1 VRGVRNPI
9 SPTGGFFISTPL
21 VIGVPFQTGIAIGDG
36 FAVSG
41 DAVVT
46 AVVDP
51 TPKSRQKSRAGGD
64 GFSRALGIFI
74 RALLR
79 NVVEGVV

>member
-1 VRGVRNPI
+1 M
-9 SPTGGFFISTPL
+9 L
-21 VIGVPFQTGIAIGDG
+21 LAIGVPFQTGIAIGDG

-64 GFSRALGIFI
+64 GFSRSLGILI
-74 RALLR
+74 RALLQDA
-79 NVVEGVV
+79 VEGVIRKLAN